1 MIQIGTSEYR
11 ERVTPIFVKE
21 QDRLRHTYIIGKTG
35 SGKST
40 LMANM
45 CLQDMVNGDGTC
57 FIDPHGESVDWLISR
72 VPKNRI
78 DDVIL
83 LDPSNTDFPFGLN
96 LLEAK
101 TELEQDFLV
110 GECINIFYKLFDPDK
125 TGVIG
130 PQFEHW
136 MRNAALT
143 VMADPE
149 GGTILEIPKLFVD
162 KKFELRKRRFV
173 KDGLVENFWS
183 KQMDATADFHRSEM
197 LNYFSSKFGSF
208 MNTTL
213 MRNILGQK
221 KSTVNIEN
229 AINSNK
235 ILLVNLSKGKIGE
248 NNAYMLGLI
257 LIAKIHAGVMKR
269 AGIKQE
275 QRLPYFL
282 YVDEFQ
288 TMITDTFASMLA
300 ESRKYGLGL
309 HLANQYI
316 SQLPAEIR
324 GAIIGNVGSLISFT
338 VGQED
343 AEFLAKE
350 FFPLK
355 KEDFLKLER
364 RSFYIKL
371 MIDGKS
377 SDPFSG
383 KGLAP
388 IGEEDNKTTAM
399 IKTVSELAYGLPRFL
414 VESQMS
420 RNI

>member
-1 MIQIGTSEYR
+1 
-11 ERVTPIFVKE
+11 
-21 QDRLRHTYIIGKTG
+21 
-35 SGKST
+35 
-40 LMANM
+40 
-45 CLQDMVNGDGTC
+45 
-57 FIDPHGESVDWLISR
+57 
-72 VPKNRI
+72 
-78 DDVIL
+78 
-83 LDPSNTDFPFGLN
+83 
-96 LLEAK
+96 
-101 TELEQDFLV
+101 
-110 GECINIFYKLFDPDK
+110 
-125 TGVIG
+125 
-130 PQFEHW
+130 
-136 MRNAALT
+136 
-143 VMADPE
+143 
-149 GGTILEIPKLFVD
+149 
-162 KKFELRKRRFV
+162 
-173 KDGLVENFWS
+173 
-183 KQMDATADFHRSEM
+183 
-197 LNYFSSKFGSF
+197 
-208 MNTTL
+208 
-213 MRNILGQK
+213 
-221 KSTVNIEN
+221 
-229 AINSNK
+229 
-235 ILLVNLSKGKIGE
+235 
-248 NNAYMLGLI
+248 
-257 LIAKIHAGVMKR
+257 
-269 AGIKQE
+269 
-275 QRLPYFL
+275 
-282 YVDEFQ
+282 
-288 TMITDTFASMLA
+288 MLA